1 MAALT
6 AAQKKSVKIGLQKI
20 ESKKYDSEILAT
32 FTLEEVKKIVGAD
45 TLTINQSSRTG
56 KLYMEAIIG
65 GDRHLPDIY
74 CAKSLKPQ
82 SPMQVILVEGDRG
95 RILIL
100 CNKQGSGGT
109 PPKTLA
115 TV

>member
-1 MAALT
+1 MLSAAE
-6 AAQKKSVKIGLQKI
+6 KKAYKVAMKKI
-20 ESKKYDSEILAT
+20 ESKKYDSEIIAT
-32 FTLEEVKKIVGAD
+32 FSLEELKKIVKAD
-45 TLTINQSSRTG
+45 EIRICQSSRSG
-56 KLYMEAIIG
+56 KLYLEAIIA

-74 CAKSLKPQ
+74 CAKTLKPA

-100 CNKQGSGGT
+100 CNKQGTGT